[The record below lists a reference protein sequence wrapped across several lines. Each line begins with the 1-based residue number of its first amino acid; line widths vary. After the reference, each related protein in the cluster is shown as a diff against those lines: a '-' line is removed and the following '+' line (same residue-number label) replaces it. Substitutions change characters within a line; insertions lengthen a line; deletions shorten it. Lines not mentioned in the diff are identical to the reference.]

1 MNIRLN
7 YGTAVA
13 TIPAAAL
20 AVMDRATKHDL
31 KVLLTLAADPALL
44 TGDSFGECVGNIAAR
59 VGCTPSQIEA
69 SLSFWRGAGALTVT
83 EGAEKSVPAVQSIPE
98 ETPAPTP
105 EPPKEEPKE
114 TRPAKPQPFS
124 ELPRYTS
131 AELSELLEAREET
144 ATYLRE
150 CQNIWGKMFNTHEH
164 NIILGLV
171 DYLGLDWD
179 YVLALLSYAAKYYR
193 ERENKGKSLQYV
205 ENMAF
210 AFHKEGIVTAEAL
223 QSRFKEMEAMS
234 SMEYKLRQLFGM
246 GDGALTAAQKKHF
259 STWVYDYRYG
269 MEIITYAYNRAVD
282 SIGNAKLSRIMNYMN
297 KTLGAW
303 NDEDLRT
310 LEQIEAADAA
320 FRTER
325 DGKKAAETQTGSFN
339 TDDFFAAAVRRS
351 FGDDFDPDKKDA

>member
-20 AVMDRATKHDL
+20 AVMDRATKQDL
-31 KVLLTLAADPALL
+31 AVLLTLAADHALL
-44 TGDSFGECVGNIAAR
+44 GGGIEDCAGAIAAR
-59 VGCTPSQIEA
+59 LGCPPSQIET
-69 SLSFWRGAGALTVT
+69 SLSFWRGAGVLTVT
-83 EGAEKSVPAVQSIPE
+83 EEIGKTVPAAQASAGE
-98 ETPAPTP
+98 SPALAP
-105 EPPKEEPKE
+105 EPPAEEPKE
-114 TRPAKPQPFS
+114 TRPARPQPSS

-131 AELSELLEAREET
+131 AQLAELLEARTET
-144 ATYLRE
+144 ASYLRE

-210 AFHKEGIVTAEAL
+210 SFHKEGIVTAEAL
-223 QSRFKEMEAMS
+223 QNRFKEMEAMS

-246 GDGALTAAQKKHF
+246 GEGALTPAQKKHF
-259 STWVYDYRYG
+259 STWVYDYRYDL
-269 MEIITYAYNRAVD
+269 EIITYAYNRAVD

-297 KTLGAW
+297 RTLGAW

-320 FRTER
+320 FRAER
-325 DGKKAAETQTGSFN
+325 DGKKAAETPSGSFN
-339 TDDFFAAAVRRS
+339 TEDFFAAAVRRS